1 MRNLSGNTYKMTT
14 ADLKNEC
21 MYLYEKRCFDTGQL
35 RTADNNGFKIEKP
48 QVRTTELQH
57 TIQ

>member
-1 MRNLSGNTYKMTT
+1 MTT